1 MRDFNIIIEM
11 IFICLYLL
19 INAYLS
25 SSSVTYPQHGKVT
38 TYHFQFVYCI
48 KYSIF
53 VISVPIPNLINK
65 YELSTGS

>member
-1 MRDFNIIIEM
+1 MRDLNVIEM
-11 IFICLYLL
+11 ICICLHLPV
-19 INAYLS
+19 NTYLS

-38 TYHFQFVYCI
+38 TYHFQFVCCI

-53 VISVPIPNLINK
+53 FISVPIPNLINK